1 MTIEYLANTLINDF
15 KRKSEILLDEID
27 LIDEDWDLP
36 LSAVV
41 ALKMIRQ
48 SGFFEDRLKR
58 GSNETVRS
66 L

>member
-15 KRKSEILLDEID
+15 KRKSEMLLDEID
-27 LIDEDWDLP
+27 PIDEEQDLP

-66 L
+66 F

>member
-15 KRKSEILLDEID
+15 KRKSEMLLDEID
-27 LIDEDWDLP
+27 SIDEDRDLP

-48 SGFFEDRLKR
+48 SGFFEDRFKR